1 MIESYIV
8 SWQDYG
14 QERRRT
20 VKYHLDRLKT
30 LLLPTNV
37 ELFGMGNAVADEGA
51 DHELERGQG
60 GQCIDGGVGP
70 QLHQRIACSPEGGL
84 PQPHFERERHLVADL
99 PRNGGMCHDGGIPH
113 SSLQTSRRR
122 FLARRV

>member
-37 ELFGMGNAVADEGA
+37 AMSVRAHVVADEGA

-70 QLHQRIACSPEGGL
+70 QLHQRIASSPEGGL
-84 PQPHFERERHLVADL
+84 PQPHFEREWHLVADL
-99 PRNGGMCHDGGIPH
+99 PRNGSGCGD
-113 SSLQTSRRR
+113 RD
-122 FLARRV
+122 